1 MPPTAWALS
10 SEWSQ
15 IWDAPRFRG
24 DGRVQKLA
32 LSREALGP
40 LLKIAASCVAVLLP
54 HVQGKEGAV
63 VPPHGASRELLVAAV
78 DGDPAGAALSD
89 PTGDPAGWVRALAKS
104 AFQTGDGDFIEGLSE
119 ASLDQLLD
127 QHCSGQLEQAA
138 LLVRDPSAALQSAL
152 EAAREAVKQVVAKP
166 PKAGDLAAV
175 ADRLLLVQQLERLVK
190 DATAVAA
197 SEASESS
204 GSSEAPETTPPTA
217 NPGHYV
223 TEAGTDPEDQP
234 PLKRTKSQIAT
245 TLKVQRVKQHQ
256 DDLSKEILD
265 LRRTASALAQR
276 DVPEGEAEKLKA
288 ELDAV
293 DTARKRA
300 VNFGEDLVEDL
311 LLLDNLSGLS
321 PEDRSTRK
329 ATISGIEGLL
339 QDLDSAKSR
348 LAGLHNQLEG
358 KLKGVEVQ
366 HAAEEAAQEKA
377 RRAERA
383 EKAAAA
389 LPRLPP
395 TTQEGREAAKTALEP
410 PPPGKEVWSQVR
422 LPLRFHSSEE
432 PDQYTILAT
441 VPGLDLEELKLE
453 LGDEQGSTLQVQG
466 LRVPSPQEAASMRRK
481 IALKIQQIA
490 KNSPEQ
496 FSRLCV
502 SISQVAADGYLE
514 LGQGEFG
521 RFSET
526 FRMPEDVDV
535 DGIDASYRDGVL
547 RIVLPKLLRA
557 PQATQELSDPDTS
570 RLATAGPQAA
580 SWVHAGPTDPLGSVV
595 LELPRGAAR
604 CLVAMTTS
612 TGGHRDEVG
621 GVGAVLALLT

>member
-1 MPPTAWALS
+1 
-10 SEWSQ
+10 
-15 IWDAPRFRG
+15 
-24 DGRVQKLA
+24 
-32 LSREALGP
+32 
-40 LLKIAASCVAVLLP
+40 
-54 HVQGKEGAV
+54 
-63 VPPHGASRELLVAAV
+63 
-78 DGDPAGAALSD
+78 
-89 PTGDPAGWVRALAKS
+89 
-104 AFQTGDGDFIEGLSE
+104 
-119 ASLDQLLD
+119 
-127 QHCSGQLEQAA
+127 
-138 LLVRDPSAALQSAL
+138 
-152 EAAREAVKQVVAKP
+152 
-166 PKAGDLAAV
+166 
-175 ADRLLLVQQLERLVK
+175 
-190 DATAVAA
+190 
-197 SEASESS
+197 
-204 GSSEAPETTPPTA
+204 
-217 NPGHYV
+217 
-223 TEAGTDPEDQP
+223 
-234 PLKRTKSQIAT
+234 
-245 TLKVQRVKQHQ
+245 VQRVKQHQ

-496 FSRLCV
+496 FSRLCA

-535 DGIDASYRDGVL
+535 DSIDASYRDGVL

-557 PQATQELSDPDTS
+557 HPGAQRSGHQPT
-570 RLATAGPQAA
+570 RYGGA
-580 SWVHAGPTDPLGSVV
+580 SGRFLGSRRADGSPG
-595 LELPRGAAR
+595 LGSAGAAPWGGS
-604 CLVAMTTS
+604 LF
-612 TGGHRDEVG
+612 GGHDDFYRWPSR
-621 GVGAVLALLT
+621 